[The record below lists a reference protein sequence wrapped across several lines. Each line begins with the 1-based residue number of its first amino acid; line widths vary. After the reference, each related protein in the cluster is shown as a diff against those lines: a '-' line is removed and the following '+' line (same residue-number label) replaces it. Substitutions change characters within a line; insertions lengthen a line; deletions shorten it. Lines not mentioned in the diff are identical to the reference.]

1 MAVRSTMA
9 ALITK
14 VRSMINDP
22 AGGTQVW
29 ADQDIQDQLD
39 RTRLD
44 IRYEAL
50 TPAPWIVNESGTGNT
65 PQIVWAD
72 YYSSYQWWEDD
83 VTLQGNNVT
92 SGAAWVVLTPTFSET
107 INGHWAF
114 QINVPTS
121 GVAPGQYPPVF
132 ATGKSFDVY
141 MAAANL
147 LEMWAAKYALSYDFT
162 ADGQSFRRSQV
173 AGQLARLAE
182 VYRKQARAITAQPQ
196 RTDLQSPTGGHVE
209 HVPLLGHN
217 DDITRM

>member
-1 MAVRSTMA
+1 MAVRTTMA

-22 AGGTQVW
+22 AGASQVW

-44 IRYEAL
+44 IRYELL
-50 TPAPWIVNESGTGNT
+50 TAAPWIVNEAQTNNI
-65 PQIVWAD
+65 PEIVWAD
-72 YYSSYQWWEDD
+72 YYSRYQWWEDD
-83 VTLQGNNVT
+83 LTLQGNNVT
-92 SGAAWVVLTPTFSET
+92 SGAAWVTLTPTLAEP

-121 GVAPGQYPPVF
+121 GTAPGQYPPVF
-132 ATGKSFDVY
+132 ATGKSYDVY
-141 MAAANL
+141 MASANL

-173 AGQLARLAE
+173 LGQLNKLAII
-182 VYRKQARAITAQPQ
+182 YRQSARAISAQPA
-196 RTDLQSPTGGHVE
+196 RTDLQSSTGAHVE

-217 DDITRM
+217 DDINRM